1 MKLLICCSYY
11 YYGHVRGVEPQF
23 YYLYKV
29 PETLGYEVDFFDYY
43 MAARIGVEQMRRLL
57 LAIVKGRQYDAVFIA
72 THKDELDQATLGE
85 MGRSCPVIAW
95 NSDDEWRWEDYSK
108 PRASWYTFMV
118 TNSPEVYANNRSSF
132 PNLLHAQW
140 ACTGFWDG
148 QATPKDIDFSF
159 VGRVYGTR
167 AQQIR
172 WLARRAQLRAYGAGA
187 GTIVLD
193 AQRTQGWRAR
203 IKRTMQHTVL
213 RYLVPGLAGDLS
225 TISFEQVNQLWN
237 RSKIS
242 FTPLDSSQ
250 GGVRQI
256 KSRVFDMGLSGTLML
271 AQRAPYLDSYY
282 EPEQEYIPF
291 DTLEECAARAR
302 FYLQNEA
309 ARRKIAAA
317 YARRTTAEHMW
328 AHRIQAVLRDA
339 GIA

>member
-1 MKLLICCSYY
+1 MKLLVCCSYY
-11 YYGHVRGVEPQF
+11 YYGNVRGIEPQY

-29 PETLGYEVDFFDYY
+29 PETLGYQVDFFDYY
-43 MAARIGVEQMRRLL
+43 TAVAIGVDQMRRLVL
-57 LAIVKGRQYDAVFIA
+57 SIVRGGRYDAVFVT
-72 THKDELDQATLGE
+72 THKDEFDQVTLAE

-108 PRASWYTFMV
+108 PRAGWYTYMV
-118 TNSPEVYANNRSSF
+118 TNSPEVYANNRLAI

-159 VGRVYGTR
+159 VGRVYGAR
-167 AQQIR
+167 LQQTR
-172 WLARRAQLRAYGAGA
+172 WLARHARLRAFGA
-187 GTIVLD
+187 GTGTVVLN
-193 AQRTQGWRAR
+193 AQPTQGWRSQLQRSIQRA
-203 IKRTMQHTVL
+203 VL
-213 RYLVPGLAGDLS
+213 RTFLPGLASNLS

-256 KSRVFDMGLSGTLML
+256 KSRVFDMGRSGTLML
-271 AQRAPYLDSYY
+271 AHRAPYLDTYY
-282 EPEQEYIPF
+282 EPEREYVPF
-291 DTLEECAARAR
+291 ETLDECVEKVK

-309 ARRKIAAA
+309 ARSKIAAA
-317 YARRTTAEHMW
+317 YAQRTEAEHLW
-328 AHRIQAVLRDA
+328 SHRIQSVLRDA